1 MRYDILKPK
10 RASMD
15 ALEVIEEF
23 SEMDPDALIPA
34 LLMAVIILADNDSRV
49 LEEAAHFLSTAE
61 LE

>member
-10 RASMD
+10 HATSTADEVLD
-15 ALEVIEEF
+15 AF
-23 SEMDPDALIPA
+23 SDTDPDALIPA

-61 LE
+61 IE